1 MLEYK
6 KVNNL
11 TGWLVFLISTTV
23 FVLTVEQTASF
34 WDPGEFIAVSYKLQV
49 PHPPGA
55 PFFLLIYRM
64 FGFLAF
70 GDGLAVAYWMNV
82 GSAVFS
88 GFTVLFLFWTI
99 TLFGRKLFKI
109 QKGAE
114 TKGQIITLMGAGVVG
129 SLIYTF
135 TDSFW
140 FSAVEAEVY
149 AMSSFFT
156 AIVIWAFLKW
166 DVIEDQREE
175 NRWMIFIA
183 YLVGL
188 SIGVHLLNLVTLP
201 ALALVVYFKKYQNP
215 NLKGGIIA
223 IILGG
228 VALIII
234 NNIIIP
240 GLPSLAGS
248 MEIFFVNSIGLPFGS
263 GIIVFS
269 ALFLGSLIYG
279 ILYSIKKGK
288 VILNTVLVSLV
299 FILIGYGSYAL
310 IVIRANQDPVIN
322 ENAPKDI
329 ISYVSYLKR
338 EQYGYRPLIH
348 GQYFDAELVDQ
359 KEGAPIYMKGKDR
372 YEIVDYS
379 TVNEYDPERTTILP
393 RIYSTQDRH
402 KQIYQS
408 KLGLREGQKPTFSD
422 NLYFMITHQLGH
434 MYYRY
439 FMWNFSG
446 RESDFSDAPWMGI
459 SDFFSDIYPDY
470 IKENKA
476 HNNYL
481 MLPLILGL
489 IGLVFQ
495 AKKDNKS
502 FFISAMLFLM
512 MGVVLVLYLNSPP
525 VEPRERDY
533 IYVGSFYAFAI
544 WIGLG
549 VMALAYYIERL
560 NKNLVV
566 AGIIATLATVPVA
579 FLMANQNWDDH
590 NRQGRFFSVDSA
602 RNFLASCAPNAIL
615 FTGGD
620 NDTFP
625 LWYVQEVEGFR
636 TDVRVVVLSYFD
648 TDWYV
653 EQMARPVNESA
664 ALPFSL
670 DPKNY
675 KKGTNDVLYVMER
688 EGLQAISA
696 SEYLKLLNN
705 GSELLKLAASGS
717 KNTYNMVPSRNLIL
731 DVDLENVYN
740 QGLIPESMEDLMT
753 EQINLRIKGNYLTK
767 GNLMLID
774 LITSNNWERPIYFN
788 NTSLATISLDIE
800 DYVVMEG
807 LTYRLLPVRKPQGM
821 RTELVNTDLAY
832 TNMMEKFAF
841 RGMDNPD
848 NYFDDEFRRF
858 TSNHRSAVNSI
869 AIALLDEDDMD
880 RAAELLKFSMKVMP
894 HEAVPYDLASGQSV
908 PLLFEVGEDDLAL
921 DIVDKI
927 SHKSIQMLDFYQKT
941 GRDYDR
947 EAMISIEML
956 KFFIPL
962 LDERGYSE
970 ISENLKAELEK
981 ILGPGSAGG
990 SLLDRR

>member
-1 MLEYK
+1 MLDYK

-11 TGWLVFLISTTV
+11 TGWLVFLVATTV
-23 FVLTVEQTASF
+23 YILTVEQTASF

-70 GDGLAVAYWMNV
+70 GDGLQVAYWMNI
-82 GSAVFS
+82 GSALFS
-88 GFTVLFLFWTI
+88 GFTILFLFWSI
-99 TLFGRKLFKI
+99 TLFGRKLFSI
-109 QKGAE
+109 QKGKE
-114 TKGQIITLMGAGVVG
+114 SKGQTITLMGAGIIG
-129 SLIYTF
+129 SLVYTF

-166 DVIEDQREE
+166 DVIEDPRDE

-188 SIGVHLLNLVTLP
+188 SIGIHLLNLVTLP
-201 ALALVVYFKKYQNP
+201 ALALVYYFKKYANP

-223 IILGG
+223 LILGG

-248 MEIFFVNSIGLPFGS
+248 IEIFFVNSIGLPFGS
-263 GIIVFS
+263 GIVVFS

-279 ILYSIKKGK
+279 LLYSIKNGK
-288 VILNTVLVSLV
+288 VILNTILVSLT
-299 FILIGYGSYAL
+299 FILIGYGSYAM
-310 IVIRANQDPVIN
+310 IVVRANQDPVIN

-338 EQYGYRPLIH
+338 EQYGYRPLLH

-359 KEGAPIYMKGKDR
+359 KEGAPIYLKGKEK
-372 YEIVDYS
+372 YEIVDYA
-379 TVNEYDPERTTILP
+379 TTNIYDPERTTILP

-402 KQIYQS
+402 KQIYRS
-408 KLGLREGQKPTFSD
+408 KLGLREGEKPTFSD
-422 NLYFMITHQLGH
+422 NIYFMLSHQLGH
-434 MYYRY
+434 MYWRY

-446 RESDFSDAPWMGI
+446 RESDFSDAPWLGI
-459 SDFFSDIYPDY
+459 SDFFSDIFPDY

-489 IGLVFQ
+489 IGLIFQ
-495 AKKDNKS
+495 AKNDPKS
-502 FFISAMLFLM
+502 FYITAMLFLM

-525 VEPRERDY
+525 IEPRERDY

-544 WIGLG
+544 WIGIG
-549 VMALAYYIERL
+549 VMALAHWVAKL
-560 NKNLVV
+560 NKNMAI
-566 AGIIATLATVPVA
+566 AGIIATLVTFPIPV
-579 FLMANQNWDDH
+579 LMASQNWDDH

-670 DPKNY
+670 EYKNF
-675 KKGTNDVLYVMER
+675 KKGTNDVLYVVEK
-688 EGLQAISA
+688 EGLNAISA
-696 SEYLKLLNN
+696 NEYLKLVKNE
-705 GSELLKLAASGS
+705 STLLKLQTSGRS
-717 KNTYNMVPSRNLIL
+717 TYNMVPSRNLIL
-731 DVDLENVYN
+731 DVNVQNVFN
-740 QGLIPESMEDLMT
+740 QGLIPDGMETLMT
-753 EQINLRIKGNYLTK
+753 EQINMRVKGNYLTK

-774 LITSNNWERPIYFN
+774 LITTNNWERPIYFN
-788 NTSLATISLDIE
+788 NTSLATIGIDIE

-807 LTYRLLPVRKPQGM
+807 LTYRLLPVRKPQGL
-821 RTELVNTDLAY
+821 RNELVNTELSFS
-832 TNMMEKFAF
+832 NIMEKFAF
-841 RGMDNPD
+841 RGMDDPD

-858 TSNHRSAVNSI
+858 TSNHRSAINSV
-869 AIALLDEDDMD
+869 AIALLDEDDLD
-880 RAAELLKFSMKVMP
+880 RAAEILKYSLKVMP
-894 HEAVPYDLASGQSV
+894 DKAIPYDLASGQSV

-921 DIVDKI
+921 DIIEKI
-927 SHKSIQMLDFYQKT
+927 SHKSVQMLDFYTKT
-941 GRDYDR
+941 NRDYDR

-962 LDERGYSE
+962 LDERGYKEESE
-970 ISENLKAELEK
+970 KLKIELEK

-990 SLLDRR
+990 GLLDRR